1 LATAGFRLTKPV
13 YFGLNLPSKLF
24 MPFRIFV
31 VEDDAWYG
39 EFLRYQLTL
48 NPDYEVELI
57 TSGKQLLAQLHLNPD
72 VICLDFSLPD
82 MGGSQLLDRIIS
94 YNSELPVVII
104 SGQEDISVAVNL
116 LKSGARDYIVKG
128 DNTRDLL
135 WNSLLRIREN
145 AALKKEV
152 EVLKEQLEEKFSFQK
167 SLIGQSSAIQRV
179 ASLVEKAAR
188 TDINVSV
195 TGETG
200 TGKELVAK
208 AIHFSS
214 RRSKMPFIAVNM
226 AAIPKDLVESE
237 FFGYE
242 KGAFTGAASNK
253 KGRFEEAQG
262 GTLFLDEVSEMDI
275 GLQSKIL
282 RVLQERELV
291 RLGGNKLIRLD
302 FRLISATQ
310 KNLQEE
316 VKAGRFREDLYFRL
330 IGLPLEM
337 PALRTRGND
346 ILLLARH
353 FCDSFTQ
360 ANKMRHIDIA
370 EDARLKLLSHPYPGN
385 VRELRAVVE
394 LAIVMSDG
402 KTIHA
407 EDISFM
413 TLNPARNLMEKE
425 KTLREY
431 TCEIISFYLQRHHN
445 NVVEVARKLGI
456 GKSSI
461 YQMIKDGEIV
471 LQ

>member
-1 LATAGFRLTKPV
+1 MASFRV
-13 YFGLNLPSKLF
+13 
-24 MPFRIFV
+24 FV
-31 VEDDAWYG
+31 VEDDEWYG

-48 NPDYEVELI
+48 NPDYEVELF
-57 TSGKQLLAQLHLNPD
+57 TSGKKLLDQIHLNPD

-82 MGGSQLLDRIIS
+82 MAGSQLLDKILS
-94 YNSELPVVII
+94 VNSSIPVIVI
-104 SGQEDISVAVNL
+104 SGQEDVSVAVNL

-145 AALKKEV
+145 AELKKEV
-152 EVLKEQLEEKFSFQK
+152 EVLREQLEEKFSFQK
-167 SLIGQSSAIQRV
+167 SLIGQSPGIQRV
-179 ASLVEKAAR
+179 LSLVEKAAR
-188 TDINVSV
+188 SNINVSV

-214 RRSKMPFIAVNM
+214 NRRKMPFIAVNM

-237 FFGYE
+237 LFGYE
-242 KGAFTGAASNK
+242 KGAFTGAVTTK

-275 GLQSKIL
+275 SFQSKLL

-291 RLGGNKLIRLD
+291 RLGGNKIIRLD
-302 FRLISATQ
+302 FRLVSATQ

-316 VKAGRFREDLYFRL
+316 VKAGRFREDLYYRL
-330 IGLPLEM
+330 IGLPVEM
-337 PALRTRGND
+337 PPLRTRGSD
-346 ILLLARH
+346 ILLLARY
-353 FCDSFTQ
+353 FCDSFSTS
-360 ANKMRHIDIA
+360 NKMRHIDLA
-370 EDARLKLLSHPYPGN
+370 EDARIKLLGYTYPGN
-385 VRELRAVVE
+385 VRELRAVIE
-394 LAIVMSDG
+394 LAVVMCDG

-413 TLNPARNLMEKE
+413 NLAAGHNLMEKE
-425 KTLREY
+425 KSLREY
-431 TCEIISFYLQRHHN
+431 SCEIISFYLQRHNN
-445 NVVEVARKLGI
+445 NVVEVAKRLNI

>member
-1 LATAGFRLTKPV
+1 
-13 YFGLNLPSKLF
+13 

-48 NPDYEVELI
+48 NPDYEVELFP
-57 TSGKQLLAQLHLNPD
+57 SGKKVLAQLHRNPD

-82 MGGSQLLDRIIS
+82 MGGSELLEKIRS
-94 YNSELPVVII
+94 HNSEIPVVVI

-116 LKSGARDYIVKG
+116 LKSGARDYIVKD

-145 AALKKEV
+145 VDLRKEV
-152 EVLKEQLEEKFSFQK
+152 EVLKVQLQEKFNFQK
-167 SLIGQSSAIQRV
+167 SLIGQSPAIQRV

-226 AAIPKDLVESE
+226 AAIPKELLESE

-242 KGAFTGAASNK
+242 KGAFTGATGTK

-275 GLQSKIL
+275 NLQSKIL

-310 KNLQEE
+310 KNMQDE
-316 VKAGRFREDLYFRL
+316 VKAGRFREDLYYRL

-337 PALRTRGND
+337 PALRMRGND
-346 ILLLARH
+346 ILMLARH
-353 FCDSFTQ
+353 FCDAFTTS
-360 ANKMRHIDIA
+360 NKMRHLDIA
-370 EDARLKLLSHPYPGN
+370 EDARLKLLSHSYPGN

-394 LAIVMSDG
+394 LAVVMSDG
-402 KTIHA
+402 KVIRA

-413 TLNPARNLMEKE
+413 SLDAEHNLMEKE
-425 KTLREY
+425 KSLRQY
-431 TCEIISFYLQRHHN
+431 TCEIIAFYLQRYNN
-445 NVVEVARKLGI
+445 NVVEVARKLNI